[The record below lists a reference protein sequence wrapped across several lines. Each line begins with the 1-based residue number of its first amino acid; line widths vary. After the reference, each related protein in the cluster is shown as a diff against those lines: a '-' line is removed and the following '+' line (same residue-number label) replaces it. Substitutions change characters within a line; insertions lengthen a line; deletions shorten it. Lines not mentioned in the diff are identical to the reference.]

1 MKWIK
6 INSEKDLPKNIH
18 FKNHTEFWACA
29 KGVVFKIYFYNSYGG
44 KNYSIAEYN
53 SSKTHKE
60 LDKIKVPCMGE
71 VIGNLDYY
79 AKLEIPKSPYEM
91 VS

>member
-6 INSEKDLPKNIH
+6 ISSENDLPKNIH

-44 KNYSIAEYN
+44 KNYSLAEYN
-53 SSKTHKE
+53 DEKIRKTLRE
-60 LDKIKVPCMGE
+60 NNIDCMGYFKLLE
-71 VIGNLDYY
+71 YY
-79 AKLEIPKSPYEM
+79 AAIDRPKSPN
-91 VS
+91 